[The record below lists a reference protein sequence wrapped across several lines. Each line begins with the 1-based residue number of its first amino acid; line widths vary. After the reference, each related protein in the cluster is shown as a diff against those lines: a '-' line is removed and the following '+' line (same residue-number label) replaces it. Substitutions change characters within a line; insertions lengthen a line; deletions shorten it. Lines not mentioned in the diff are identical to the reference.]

1 MDKLLELLYSQ
12 RQFSALAGYSLD
24 ISKIYLG
31 SVNVYAWRIAAYNQL
46 GQMDLVRSTIES
58 AKQIF
63 DEAEIR
69 MLDEKLASISGVICP
84 SKKENL
90 MCGDNPNLHGNRE

>member
-24 ISKIYLG
+24 ISKIYPG

-69 MLDEKLASISGVICP
+69 MLDKKLASIGDVICP
-84 SKKENL
+84 SKKKDTMCSDNL
-90 MCGDNPNLHGNRE
+90 NLYSERA